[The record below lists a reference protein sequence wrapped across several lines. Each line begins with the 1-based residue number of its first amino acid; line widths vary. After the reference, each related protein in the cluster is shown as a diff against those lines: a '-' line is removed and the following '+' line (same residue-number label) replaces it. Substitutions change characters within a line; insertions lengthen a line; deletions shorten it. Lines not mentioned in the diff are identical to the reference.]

1 MREGWFTPCYLSEC
15 QLAWTS
21 PSQPQTA
28 GFPAV
33 PSQPHSSKP
42 NMEKCSS
49 KAATMVHGTHHL
61 LPYHHRHPTTCSH
74 TFPILCSLHILLRN
88 RNSVPHEWTCI
99 VLCKF
104 FLKWMETYFP
114 LERQLSMWKQWP
126 WRYIRHAQNCIAA
139 ILALEYE
146 GRNVINSRLFPTVQ
160 QSLRP
165 ICATWNPIKHTCTH
179 NLWDFNSLAGQDSNK
194 GL

>member
-1 MREGWFTPCYLSEC
+1 MGPTLPLTTLIYWRCIAGSLSTGLYVHESWFTPCYLSEC

-42 NMEKCSS
+42 NMEKRSS

-114 LERQLSMWKQWP
+114 SGKTIVYVKTMAMEVHQ
-126 WRYIRHAQNCIAA
+126 
-139 ILALEYE
+139 
-146 GRNVINSRLFPTVQ
+146 
-160 QSLRP
+160 
-165 ICATWNPIKHTCTH
+165 TCTELH
-179 NLWDFNSLAGQDSNK
+179 SCNTGT
-194 GL
+194 

>member
-1 MREGWFTPCYLSEC
+1 MSMREGWFTPCYLSEC

-42 NMEKCSS
+42 NTEKRSS

-114 LERQLSMWKQWP
+114 SGKTIVYVKTMAMEVHQ
-126 WRYIRHAQNCIAA
+126 
-139 ILALEYE
+139 
-146 GRNVINSRLFPTVQ
+146 
-160 QSLRP
+160 
-165 ICATWNPIKHTCTH
+165 TCTELH
-179 NLWDFNSLAGQDSNK
+179 SCNTGT
-194 GL
+194 